1 MQTLSTSVKT
11 TRVSNAVAAGVTTI
25 NSAIIDTLGFDST
38 RFEVLVG
45 AINATGSVGITVQQ
59 GNVSDLSDAQNLAG
73 AVSLND
79 TDDNKVA
86 ILEVLRTSRRYL
98 RVQVTRG
105 TANSVIDGIIA
116 LQYGARNLPTTDDAT
131 TTKARSIV
139 ANPIVD
145 T

>member
-11 TRVSNAVAAGVTTI
+11 TRVSNAVAAGLTTI
-25 NSAIIDTLGFDST
+25 TSAIVDTVGFDST

-45 AINATGSVGITVQQ
+45 AINATGGVLITVQQ
-59 GNVSDLSDAQNLAG
+59 GNASDLSDAQNLVG

-86 ILEVLRTSRRYL
+86 IVEVLRTSRRYL
-98 RVQVTRG
+98 RVQVTRSV
-105 TANSVIDGIIA
+105 ANSVIDGIVA

-131 TTKARSIV
+131 TVKTRSIV
-139 ANPIVD
+139 ANPSVD
-145 T
+145 S